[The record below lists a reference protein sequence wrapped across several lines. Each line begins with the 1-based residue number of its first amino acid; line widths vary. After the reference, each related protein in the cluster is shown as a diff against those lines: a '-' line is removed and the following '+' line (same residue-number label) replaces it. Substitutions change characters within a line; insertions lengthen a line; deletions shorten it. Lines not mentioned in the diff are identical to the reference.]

1 MTPRRAILA
10 AVFAFL
16 LVNVAFV
23 GTRPVLSPDETRYGS
38 IAVQMVESGDW
49 LGMRMSGFH
58 FYEKP
63 ALVYWMMAASVS
75 VFGENAFA
83 IRLPAALCG
92 GLAALAIGLA
102 ARRGARL
109 AGVAPPDATVTG
121 ALVALCALTM
131 VLPAVGSSV
140 AIFDQPIAGFVTAA
154 CALFFLGA
162 TEPAGRTRLAWLLAS
177 GVAAGLAFMTKGL
190 LAFAFPAMTVVPWL
204 LWERRWRDAFVLPL
218 VPIVVALLVAAPWAV
233 AVHRHEPGFWERFIV
248 HEHFQRFAGTV
259 SNQPREPWAFYL
271 LILPLGCVPWIAA
284 APLAARRWPALA
296 RTQTGIRFAICAVLG
311 PLVFLSAS
319 RGKLPTYA
327 LPLFPPMAWLV
338 VAGLQAMFARVS
350 AADGDAPT
358 PAPSRLAFLPGALLI
373 LAGAAALC
381 FAFAGD
387 ASLPLLSRAWLTQP
401 HARAGLLGA
410 ALILWGLGDW
420 RAQRAPAGP
429 VRLAW
434 MGLSPVALLASFGLL
449 LPDAAV
455 PELEF
460 PARTLTAE
468 QATIDAAP
476 TLFCDY
482 KMAHACAW
490 TLRRTDFLVIGDP
503 REFANGLG
511 IPEEDARMVDNAAL
525 PDRLARARAQGGVAV
540 AAQTAVIDRTLKLPG
555 MPAPTARHDHRG
567 WALVTFDAMQPPA
580 PAAAVPPVSPVSP

>member
-49 LGMRMSGFH
+49 LAMRMSGFH

-109 AGVAPPDATVTG
+109 AGAAPPDATVTG

-154 CALFFLGA
+154 CALFFIGA

-177 GVAAGLAFMTKGL
+177 GIAAGLAFMTKGL

-271 LILPLGCVPWIAA
+271 LIVPLGCVPWIAA
-284 APLAARRWPALA
+284 APAAVRWWPALA
-296 RTQTGIRFAICAVLG
+296 RASTGVRFAICAAIG
-311 PLVFLSAS
+311 PLLFLSAS

-327 LPLFPPMAWLV
+327 LPLFPPLAWLIV
-338 VAGLQAMFARVS
+338 VGLQQAFVS
-350 AADGDAPT
+350 KQPADAPA
-358 PAPSRLAFLPGALLI
+358 PAPGRLALLPGAILL
-373 LAGAAALC
+373 LAGVVALG

-429 VRLAW
+429 ARLAW

-455 PELEF
+455 SELEF

-490 TLRRTDFLVIGDP
+490 TLRRTDFLVVGDP

-511 IPEEDARMVDNAAL
+511 IPAEDARMVDNGAL
-525 PDRLARARAQGGVAV
+525 PARVASARAQGAVAM
-540 AAQTAVIDRTLKLPG
+540 AAQTAVLDRLLKLPG
-555 MPAPTARHDHRG
+555 MPAPAARQDHRG
-567 WALVTFDAMQPPA
+567 WALVTFDAASPAPA
-580 PAAAVPPVSPVSP
+580 PAAPNG

>member
-1 MTPRRAILA
+1 
-10 AVFAFL
+10 
-16 LVNVAFV
+16 
-23 GTRPVLSPDETRYGS
+23 
-38 IAVQMVESGDW
+38 
-49 LGMRMSGFH
+49 
-58 FYEKP
+58 
-63 ALVYWMMAASVS
+63 
-75 VFGENAFA
+75 
-83 IRLPAALCG
+83 
-92 GLAALAIGLA
+92 
-102 ARRGARL
+102 
-109 AGVAPPDATVTG
+109 
-121 ALVALCALTM
+121 
-131 VLPAVGSSV
+131 
-140 AIFDQPIAGFVTAA
+140 
-154 CALFFLGA
+154 
-162 TEPAGRTRLAWLLAS
+162 
-177 GVAAGLAFMTKGL
+177 
-190 LAFAFPAMTVVPWL
+190 VPWL

-259 SNQPREPWAFYL
+259 SNQPRESWAFYL
-271 LILPLGCVPWIAA
+271 LIVPLGCVPWIAA
-284 APLAARRWPALA
+284 APAAARWWPALA
-296 RTQTGIRFAICAVLG
+296 RASTGVRFAICAVIG
-311 PLVFLSAS
+311 PLLFLSAS

-327 LPLFPPMAWLV
+327 LPLFPPLAWLIV
-338 VAGLQAMFARVS
+338 VGLQQAFAS
-350 AADGDAPT
+350 KQPADAPA
-358 PAPSRLAFLPGALLI
+358 PAPRRLALLPGAILL
-373 LAGAAALC
+373 LAGVAALG

-387 ASLPLLSRAWLTQP
+387 SSLPLLSRAWLTQP

-455 PELEF
+455 SELEF

-490 TLRRTDFLVIGDP
+490 TLRRTDFLVVGDP

-511 IPEEDARMVDNAAL
+511 IPAEDARMVDNGAL
-525 PDRLARARAQGGVAV
+525 PARMAAARAQGTVAM
-540 AAQTAVIDRTLKLPG
+540 AAQTAVLDRLLKLPG
-555 MPAPTARHDHRG
+555 MPAPAARHDHRG
-567 WALVTFDAMQPPA
+567 WALVTFDAASPAPA
-580 PAAAVPPVSPVSP
+580 PAAPNG